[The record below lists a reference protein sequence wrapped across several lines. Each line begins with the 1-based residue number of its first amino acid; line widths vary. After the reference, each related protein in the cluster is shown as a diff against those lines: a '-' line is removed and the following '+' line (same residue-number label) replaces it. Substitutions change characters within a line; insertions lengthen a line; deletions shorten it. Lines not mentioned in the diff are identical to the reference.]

1 MGEPGHHSRQTV
13 PEYLAPTRNL
23 AETIHECIPL
33 RRGIPQECG
42 GFAPSWLRLR
52 TLRHSP
58 AHVAVRKAL
67 PFTDAQRRILIAVHT
82 MSPILDLIP
91 SDNVRRFDAGEIVIE
106 QGTKTGLLF
115 FLVEG
120 SVEVLKNG
128 VRIATTSQPAA
139 VFGELSALLEK
150 NHSVTVRALE
160 LCTFRVVEDAR
171 GFLERSPLICMHVCE
186 VTARRLDALINYLVD
201 VRRQFEGTGHLEML
215 DEILETLMHRQ
226 GPKRVRPSDS
236 TIRKG
241 ELAD

>member
-1 MGEPGHHSRQTV
+1 MGEPGHYSRQTV

-23 AETIHECIPL
+23 AETIHECIE
-33 RRGIPQECG
+33 RRHGLANVAMSAI
-42 GFAPSWLRLR
+42 ATRKARNRR
-52 TLRHSP
+52 TLEVSESG
-58 AHVAVRKAL
+58 VEAL
-67 PFTDAQRRILIAVHT
+67 PFTDVHRRILIAAHT
-82 MSPILDLIP
+82 MSSILDLIP

-160 LCTFRVVEDAR
+160 PCTFRVVEDAR
-171 GFLERSPLICMHVCE
+171 GFLEKSPVICMHVCE